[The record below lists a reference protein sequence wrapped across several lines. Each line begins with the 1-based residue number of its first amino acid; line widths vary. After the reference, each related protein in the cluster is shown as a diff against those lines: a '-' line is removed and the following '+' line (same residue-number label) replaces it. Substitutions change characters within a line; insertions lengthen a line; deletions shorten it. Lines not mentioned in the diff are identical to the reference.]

1 MIVLTALIKL
11 ALQQLYNVC
20 CAALNIVIVLK
31 HQNLCYSRAITRDAI
46 THEKAEL

>member
-31 HQNLCYSRAITRDAI
+31 HQNLYYSRAITRDAI